1 MLDWVNAII
10 LTYAHTVILRVLL
23 LFDRGRSTL
32 PERKSI
38 MSSTFKYT
46 KFDCYVTARSELR
59 RCERRWGLL
68 EVPRGLLHGAEA
80 CLLRPLHERV
90 RVGPV
95 HVGLLEQREIRLL
108 EFFRPERATKK
119 KW

>member
-1 MLDWVNAII
+1 
-10 LTYAHTVILRVLL
+10 
-23 LFDRGRSTL
+23 
-32 PERKSI
+32 
-38 MSSTFKYT
+38 MSSTSKYT

-59 RCERRWGLL
+59 RFERRWGLL
-68 EVPRGLLHGAEA
+68 EVPGGLRHFAEA